1 MQSGP
6 LPRTALLGDVILVT
20 DVMTCSPPGEPETE
34 MFDDL
39 I

>member
-1 MQSGP
+1 

-20 DVMTCSPPGEPETE
+20 DVMMCSSPWEPETE